1 MRSGTTRPSPIRSNR
16 GAAPVCKVAARG
28 ARRRLGGSR
37 RGEPTERRRALS
49 RGIALAKGKSNGVQG
64 KGQDAAQ
71 AQASAPTR
79 LNVAQAFIRI
89 RPLLSHELAAGETV
103 LPGLVVEGNCPLRPE
118 EEQTAGTM
126 TTTSVGVNALNSKT
140 TPIGGFTGVL
150 GHHDDNIAVFERTF
164 LPRIATVL
172 RGGTA
177 SLFCYGYTGAGKTH
191 TVFGYEGEPGMYALA
206 ADEIITL
213 LDEWNDAHP
222 SREPVMLQ
230 IRCAEV
236 YNEDVFDLLNGRS
249 KCSLRKDS
257 TGKLMVRGG
266 TKKKVLTEA
275 ESEELGG
282 VEFIA

>member
-1 MRSGTTRPSPIRSNR
+1 MVSKAKARTR
-16 GAAPVCKVAARG
+16 
-28 ARRRLGGSR
+28 
-37 RGEPTERRRALS
+37 
-49 RGIALAKGKSNGVQG
+49 
-64 KGQDAAQ
+64 AQ

-126 TTTSVGVNALNSKT
+126 TTTNVGVNALNSKT

-275 ESEELGG
+275 ESKSW
-282 VEFIA
+282 VESNSSYKLKASMLSWSARQRIWPMCTHYALRTAPSGARRLTTCPLDLMRYSEWML